1 MRRQFLRIPGSPQAT
16 PSVET
21 PAHSAPTLFNGVW
34 LFLSEVVIGNVEP
47 TMSCVSC
54 ETRCKYMKILPIFQ
68 RKGTKSYAY
77 GFLDCCIMLLVMI
90 VRRNRGKRYGQTG
103 NETVG

>member
-54 ETRCKYMKILPIFQ
+54 ETRCKYMKILPIIQ
-68 RKGTKSYAY
+68 RKRTKSYALWFS
-77 GFLDCCIMLLVMI
+77 GLLH
-90 VRRNRGKRYGQTG
+90 NAFGDDST
-103 NETVG
+103 